1 MMPVLLALV
10 VSACNGGDG
19 ADTTVS
25 AETAPTNPNAIRSDL
40 PEDFPIPI
48 PEGGEVQTAARLEE
62 GDGFRYGA
70 LMSFED
76 GRYEEIVEFYDEWAE
91 TLPEEPERVVTT
103 AERDGVTW
111 TNRETGL
118 LVTVSQ
124 AVDSVTLA
132 VTAPAGSV

>member
-48 PEGGEVQTAARLEE
+48 PRAVRYRPRHAR
-62 GDGFRYGA
+62 RRA
-70 LMSFED
+70 
-76 GRYEEIVEFYDEWAE
+76 
-91 TLPEEPERVVTT
+91 
-103 AERDGVTW
+103 
-111 TNRETGL
+111 
-118 LVTVSQ
+118 TVS
-124 AVDSVTLA
+124 D
-132 VTAPAGSV
+132 TAPS